1 MEDVAISER
10 ERALEAALNALSYD
24 TIGEVALLVGKP
36 APGEHVA
43 LLKVAVVKGF
53 GFKGDHALK
62 SHWRGKRIPGREVS
76 AVSFE
81 VAHVLGVD
89 PLTIGD
95 NLVTRGLD
103 LRQLRTGDRVQI
115 GTAIL
120 ERSDRTHRPCHLFSQ
135 RTSPEAY
142 AVVRRTNH
150 RGALFNVVEPGHLAV
165 GDAIVPLRR
174 AQHG

>member
-1 MEDVAISER
+1 MSDVAISLKEQQI
-10 ERALEAALNALSYD
+10 EAALAALPYGL
-24 TIGEVALLVGKP
+24 IGEVAMLVGKP
-36 APGEHVA
+36 APGEHIA
-43 LLKVAVVKGF
+43 LPKVEVVKGF
-53 GFKGDHALK
+53 GFKGDHRLK
-62 SHWRGKRIPGREVS
+62 SHWRGARVPGREVS

-103 LRQLRTGDRVQI
+103 LKLLRTGDRVQI
-115 GTAIL
+115 GTTIL
-120 ERSDRTHRPCHLFSQ
+120 ERSDRPHRPCHLFSQ

-150 RGALFNVVEPGHLAV
+150 RGALFIVVEPGTIAV
-165 GDAIVPLRR
+165 GDAIVPLRQ
-174 AQHG
+174 AQYG